1 MKAIQLNKRLT
12 KSAKGFTL
20 IELMIVVAIIGIL
33 AAVALPAYKD
43 YVTSAQG
50 SGAMKGVSTFAQKIP
65 TCIQTGVG
73 CSTIKAEVNKNVKF
87 TPLTEELV
95 QDGAVTLVWSE
106 AKCKLTA
113 AFINTGSVTYTME
126 KVGSATDDDLA
137 LCKKSAGL

>member
-1 MKAIQLNKRLT
+1 MKGIKMNKQ
-12 KSAKGFTL
+12 AQGFTL

-73 CSTIKAEVNKNVKF
+73 CGTIVAEVNANPKF
-87 TPLTEELV
+87 TDLADGDV
-95 QDGAVTLVWSE
+95 AQDKAVTLVWSE

-113 AFINTGSVTYTME
+113 TFTETGSVTFAMD
-126 KVGSATDDDLA
+126 KVGSTSDEDLA
-137 LCKKSAGL
+137 LCKKAAGL

>member
-1 MKAIQLNKRLT
+1 MNKQ
-12 KSAKGFTL
+12 AQGFTL

-73 CSTIKAEVNKNVKF
+73 CDTIKEEVNANPKF
-87 TPLTEELV
+87 TDLADEVT
-95 QDGAVTLVWSE
+95 QDEGVTLVWTE

-113 AFINTGSVTYTME
+113 SFSDTGSVTYLME
-126 KVGSATDDDLA
+126 KAGTGSDEDLV